1 MSQAGSFSGSNPI
14 QTNIARFR
22 SYGELHRDFW
32 RLIAKNPLVFIVFP
46 ALIFVPSDL
55 IIAFATQGM
64 DTLESLRMSTRI
76 QQIASL
82 VLGTFAA
89 STMIWTLKEMANGQ
103 HPSFGASLIGGK
115 NYWRVISITTFQIGW
130 RVGLATLLLIVPGVI
145 LAVRYCFALPITVF
159 EDIHGKPALVR
170 SKETGAGVQ
179 WALFLPF
186 LFSVMIYL
194 PIVFALLFS
203 LGHLAEQAGLGL
215 WAEVVSSIPVN
226 IAFAFMTIGTTVL
239 FLEVKHPERFQSMLM
254 NASSLDKN
262 SSHHKPL
269 PSSSVASGLS
279 MSGVYPFLLGAVAW
293 VGAGFFLVSYFGL
306 GFFQIVA
313 GNYYAEKGDLE
324 KSRHYFQRA
333 VEIEPEHPDYR
344 FALGNQYLHADRDFE
359 KAILEYKKVVS
370 LDPKHGEAHLA
381 LATSYYFLGDFA
393 TAKKYLAT
401 AETLPLES
409 TDLLTTLKEDENML
423 P

>member
-1 MSQAGSFSGSNPI
+1 
-14 QTNIARFR
+14 
-22 SYGELHRDFW
+22 
-32 RLIAKNPLVFIVFP
+32 
-46 ALIFVPSDL
+46 
-55 IIAFATQGM
+55 
-64 DTLESLRMSTRI
+64 
-76 QQIASL
+76 
-82 VLGTFAA
+82 
-89 STMIWTLKEMANGQ
+89 
-103 HPSFGASLIGGK
+103 
-115 NYWRVISITTFQIGW
+115 
-130 RVGLATLLLIVPGVI
+130 
-145 LAVRYCFALPITVF
+145 
-159 EDIHGKPALVR
+159 
-170 SKETGAGVQ
+170 
-179 WALFLPF
+179 
-186 LFSVMIYL
+186 
-194 PIVFALLFS
+194 
-203 LGHLAEQAGLGL
+203 
-215 WAEVVSSIPVN
+215 
-226 IAFAFMTIGTTVL
+226 
-239 FLEVKHPERFQSMLM
+239 
-254 NASSLDKN
+254 
-262 SSHHKPL
+262 
-269 PSSSVASGLS
+269 